1 MSPTVR
7 RSARQDLRPLARG
20 GLTCCILL
28 LAACGSG
35 ADDLEVAP
43 AGVTPAAAGGETSRI
58 VQLLGEGQAVFNLFS
73 GDHTRE
79 QGMVMAVDQPAD
91 FIFYSLESGPFDL
104 DAMASYVQGM
114 VEAAGEGVRDQIPVI
129 LRIPPIRD
137 SADVARDRVER
148 ALARGVRGIVY
159 PHVETPEQARLSVGF
174 MGGVWPADPSS
185 NLVNVA
191 LIEDRIGVDSA
202 REIVSTP
209 GLTVVIPGPGD
220 LRRAYEGNMEEV
232 EGAIQRVL
240 AACKEFNVPCGITA
254 GVDDVGTRLEQGFR
268 FIIATDPE
276 TIRVG
281 KAAAGREG

>member
-1 MSPTVR
+1 M
-7 RSARQDLRPLARG
+7 
-20 GLTCCILL
+20 
-28 LAACGSG
+28 
-35 ADDLEVAP
+35 EVAP
-43 AGVTPAAAGGETSRI
+43 AGGGVAPAAVVGETSRI
-58 VQLLGEGQAVFNLFS
+58 VQLLGEGQAVFGLFS

-114 VEAAGEGVRDQIPVI
+114 VEAAGEGVRDEIPVI

-137 SADVARDRVER
+137 SAGVARDRVQR
-148 ALARGVRGIVY
+148 ALAQGVRGIVY
-159 PHVETPEQARLSVGF
+159 PHVETPEHAVLSVGF
-174 MGGVWPADPSS
+174 MGGVWPADPTS

-240 AACKEFNVPCGITA
+240 AACQEFNVPCGITA
-254 GVDDVGTRLEQGFR
+254 GVADVATRLQQGFR
-268 FIIATDPE
+268 FIIATDAE

-281 KAAAGREG
+281 KAAAGRAG